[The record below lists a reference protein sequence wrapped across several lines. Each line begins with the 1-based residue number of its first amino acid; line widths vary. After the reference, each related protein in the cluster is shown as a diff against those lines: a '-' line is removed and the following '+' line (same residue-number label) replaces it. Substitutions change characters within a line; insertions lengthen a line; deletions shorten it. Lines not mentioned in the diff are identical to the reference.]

1 MFHVQ
6 YDNAS
11 KFDSHFE
18 LMVLTDWQ
26 LISLR
31 STDIKTNV
39 IDFYWPW
46 SNSFQS
52 AVLQLDNQMCY
63 CIDDHNSLPGRM
75 SLFRMYKTMLLS

>member
-18 LMVLTDWQ
+18 LMILTDWQ

-31 STDIKTNV
+31 STDIRTNV
-39 IDFYWPW
+39 IYFYWPW
-46 SNSFQS
+46 SKSFQS
-52 AVLQLDNQMCY
+52 AILQLDSQMHY
-63 CIDDHNSLPGRM
+63 CIADHNSLLGRM
-75 SLFRMYKTMLLS
+75 SLFTMYKTMLLS